1 MATSNENVPSPISSD
16 AVQHRST
23 ATKTAA
29 SASSTQLIGASPQHS
44 TPDHNWSPEQLTRY
58 VKKHLANREDMTEQL
73 VAVGRRSTVE
83 LFRAGRALHFLR
95 DKLKADNAYVKWLE
109 DNDIARTTAHD
120 AIKLYCKAKSESA
133 VEKLTITEAK
143 VTFGIS
149 KARKKSKPIA
159 PKPSKEGD
167 DASQEDGPP
176 DFTKADTVL
185 VVMAKK
191 LEEVVNWDRTDLD
204 PVRLDG
210 LARRCIDLL
219 RAFLQKAEVPGQKSE
234 SKKPKVTHAK

>member
-1 MATSNENVPSPISSD
+1 
-16 AVQHRST
+16 
-23 ATKTAA
+23 
-29 SASSTQLIGASPQHS
+29 
-44 TPDHNWSPEQLTRY
+44 
-58 VKKHLANREDMTEQL
+58 MTEQL